1 MASKRGE
8 NLVDLGRAASN
19 APSEPAKAFLTC
31 AAHGCPLPGTITP
44 DASEAVCGVHF
55 LANQKGWPK
64 ATAVILDHLRLHDMA
79 AAAQSCGTPMSAS
92 HESATYL
99 MAAAKAHGLEFSD
112 QQRAEYKTCG
122 MKLRKAGEIVH
133 AAISAKAVK
142 AAFVAPES
150 NADYSHEKE
159 MSAFNLAVRG
169 LTNNLRLAA

>member
-1 MASKRGE
+1 MSNSKRMVGDRPQQAE
-8 NLVDLGRAASN
+8 K
-19 APSEPAKAFLTC
+19 PPAKPFLTC
-31 AAHGCPLPGTITP
+31 SAHGCPLPGTITP

-64 ATAVILDHLRLHDMA
+64 ATAVILDHLRLYDMA
-79 AAAQSCGTPMSAS
+79 AAAQTCGTPMSAS
-92 HESATYL
+92 PESAAHL
-99 MAAAKAHGLEFSD
+99 MAAAKAHGLGFSD
-112 QQRAEYKTCG
+112 QQRAEYKVCG

>member
-8 NLVDLGRAASN
+8 NLVDLGRSAGN
-19 APSEPAKAFLTC
+19 APETPAKAFLTC

-55 LANQKGWPK
+55 LANPKGWPK

-79 AAAQSCGTPMSAS
+79 RQAQLCGTPMSAS
-92 HESATYL
+92 HESATHL
-99 MAAAKAHGLEFSD
+99 FNAAKAHGLVFNDE
-112 QQRAEYKTCG
+112 QRANYKRAG
-122 MKLRKAGEIVH
+122 MKLRAAGEIVE
-133 AAISAKAVK
+133 ATISALAVK

-150 NADYSHEKE
+150 NADYSHERE